1 MLYYSNLLF
10 YKTSYLNEE
19 VNCTEPSPSVSVPW
33 IGPWTEI
40 GIDKMVCKQ
49 ATTLMLAAFLLWTL
63 LGVVNT
69 IMYYT
74 SGLFPVIPLYPR
86 LF

>member
-19 VNCTEPSPSVSVPW
+19 VNCTERSPLASVPW
-33 IGPWTEI
+33 IGSCTEI

-49 ATTLMLAAFLLWTL
+49 ATTLMLAAFYC
-63 LGVVNT
+63 V
-69 IMYYT
+69 
-74 SGLFPVIPLYPR
+74 LFWV
-86 LF
+86 